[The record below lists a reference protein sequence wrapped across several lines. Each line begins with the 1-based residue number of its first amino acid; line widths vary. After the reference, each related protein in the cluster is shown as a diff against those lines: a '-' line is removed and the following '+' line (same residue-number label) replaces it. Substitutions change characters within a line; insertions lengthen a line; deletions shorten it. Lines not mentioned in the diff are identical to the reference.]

1 MSIDYGKDA
10 ANLVAQLSV
19 EMGIESVKVTG
30 KLASLM
36 LKLILE
42 KVKDGQKYAA
52 GLVELDKLIKTDEP
66 LTTFKLK
73 NEMVDQ
79 FKDKADKFKLMY
91 SIIPNEKD
99 STVIFKT
106 SQVEFVNE
114 IAKDLIEK
122 SEVGKSGKSFEYSNE
137 EILKII
143 NEFIDIPEINEKENL
158 YRHEVKD
165 LEINKAKPIND
176 ILTIAGLDT
185 QISISDLNK
194 DDRNLATIQFKS
206 PIEYKENTIGL
217 VEKLKEKSLAELKS
231 IIKELNKD
239 VDIKKSTKEKTHV
252 NMKNYV
258 ATEKKNINDS
268 TREIMKKI
276 DDLLKNDKKTLD
288 GVIEKANKDA
298 HEINKSLSNSNKIPK
313 KKKEKEVQKEQ

>member
-42 KVKDGQKYAA
+42 KVKDRQKYAA

-122 SEVGKSGKSFEYSNE
+122 SEVGKSSKSFEYSNE

>member
-122 SEVGKSGKSFEYSNE
+122 SEVGKSSKSFEYSNE

-313 KKKEKEVQKEQ
+313 KKKEKEVQKE

>member
-122 SEVGKSGKSFEYSNE
+122 SEVGKSSKSFEYSNE

-239 VDIKKSTKEKTHV
+239 VEIKKSTKEKTHV

-313 KKKEKEVQKEQ
+313 KKKEKEVQKE

>member
-122 SEVGKSGKSFEYSNE
+122 S
-137 EILKII
+137 
-143 NEFIDIPEINEKENL
+143 
-158 YRHEVKD
+158 
-165 LEINKAKPIND
+165 
-176 ILTIAGLDT
+176 
-185 QISISDLNK
+185 
-194 DDRNLATIQFKS
+194 
-206 PIEYKENTIGL
+206 
-217 VEKLKEKSLAELKS
+217 
-231 IIKELNKD
+231 
-239 VDIKKSTKEKTHV
+239 
-252 NMKNYV
+252 
-258 ATEKKNINDS
+258 
-268 TREIMKKI
+268 
-276 DDLLKNDKKTLD
+276 
-288 GVIEKANKDA
+288 
-298 HEINKSLSNSNKIPK
+298 
-313 KKKEKEVQKEQ
+313 

>member
-122 SEVGKSGKSFEYSNE
+122 SEVGKSSKSFEYSNE

>member
-122 SEVGKSGKSFEYSNE
+122 SEVGKSSKSFEYSNE

-313 KKKEKEVQKEQ
+313 KKKEKEV